1 LRLRRLALALL
12 ALTALAA
19 PATALAYTTGI
30 GDEQPG
36 MFDSPY
42 FKALKV
48 RIARYIVPYDAADV
62 PRDLAIARLWIQ
74 KAESQGIKPLIA
86 FYHSRVS
93 PTKMPDA
100 TKYEREVKKFIAAF
114 PEIKEYQAWNE
125 ANRGNVPHLFSS
137 PNSRQSAQYYLALR
151 HAAGSGR
158 TVVGLDVL
166 DSTNISSTLRY
177 IAQFKRYVGK
187 HLPTIWGLHNYSDT
201 NRFRNRGTKAVI
213 AAVHGQ
219 VWLTETGGVVLFGHA
234 FPNVHGSGE
243 RRAAKAIAYMFKL
256 ADSNRSITRLYIFQ
270 WTGGGVSGERFDA
283 GLMNPNGT
291 PRPGYTVVK
300 THFAHGSR
308 HGR

>member
-1 LRLRRLALALL
+1 MRLRRLALALL
-12 ALTALAA
+12 ALTALVA

-30 GDEQPG
+30 GDEQPA

-42 FKALKV
+42 FKALHV

-62 PRDLAIARLWIQ
+62 PRDLAIARLWIG
-74 KAESQGIKPLIA
+74 KAEAQHIKPLIA

-93 PTKMPDA
+93 PTKMPDVA
-100 TKYEREVKKFIAAF
+100 KYQREIKKFIADF

-137 PNSRQSAQYYLALR
+137 PSAKQSAQYYLALR
-151 HAAGSGR
+151 HEAGSGR

-201 NRFRNRGTKAVI
+201 NRFRNKGTKAVI

-234 FPNVHGSGE
+234 FPNVHGSGL
-243 RRAAKAIAYMFKL
+243 RRAAKALSYMFTL
-256 ADSNRSITRLYIFQ
+256 ANSNRAITRLYIFQ

-291 PRPGYTVVK
+291 PRPGYNVVK
-300 THFAHGSR
+300 THFAHGTR
-308 HGR
+308 YGR